1 MSADA
6 KKKSLTV
13 FKTDRHEDMA
23 ACVFAGLAVV
33 IVLCYMAFFIPSV
46 TIKAPVDGKL
56 VEMKVNVGDQVTEG
70 QPLYVYETKK
80 KKFVQGQ
87 MQETTVSETFKSK
100 TPGKVLDLK
109 KNPGDPFKKG
119 NGLLVVEHV
128 KGTLP

>member
-1 MSADA
+1 MSAEE
-6 KKKSLTV
+6 KKKALTV
-13 FKTDRHEDMA
+13 FKTDRHEDVA
-23 ACVFAGLAVV
+23 ACGFAGLAVV
-33 IVLCYMAFFIPSV
+33 IVLCYMAFFVPSV

-56 VEMKVNVGDQVTEG
+56 TEIKVKVGDTIKEG

-87 MQETTVSETFKSK
+87 MQETAVTETFKSK
-100 TPGKVLDLK
+100 TPGKVLAVKL
-109 KNPGDPFKKG
+109 NPGDAFKKG